1 MSQQFVVRYL
11 VRETGKYTD
20 YQSYDTEQ
28 EAKAVVAGLVRQGN
42 TCEIETEDVPNDELV
57 SEFYPAS
64 IELAPEF
71 RTDPPLRS
79 LFQLGDFT
87 LRSGQKSKWKIE
99 CDGLTG
105 DDWSALAQMAVEIL
119 PPFGGVAGVPR
130 GGWPFAAALAL
141 RATPGCKTFLVAEDV
156 ITTGGSILRYLEANP
171 PPKDQWEHVL
181 GVCVFARGPVSTP
194 DWVTPLF
201 SMPLG
206 KVAFAAK
213 TS

>member
-1 MSQQFVVRYL
+1 MRDTKTKGSIVNVSTQCAQLAVANL
-11 VRETGKYTD
+11 VAYGT
-20 YQSYDTEQ
+20 S
-28 EAKAVVAGLVRQGN
+28 KAGIHGMTKQLA
-42 TCEIETEDVPNDELV
+42 
-57 SEFYPAS
+57 